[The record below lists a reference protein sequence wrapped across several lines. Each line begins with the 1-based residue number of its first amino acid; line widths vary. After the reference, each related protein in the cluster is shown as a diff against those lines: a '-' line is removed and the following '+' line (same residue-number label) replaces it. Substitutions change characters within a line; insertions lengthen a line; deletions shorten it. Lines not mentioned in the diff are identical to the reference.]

1 MSRYNE
7 IMERIKVTD
16 EMRER
21 IISKIAERKGKR
33 HMNTM
38 VWVSAAAAC
47 IVAVVGAVAVLN
59 RPDISQTPPAPPA
72 STQQENTP
80 SATPE
85 ETQQENTPSATPEEE
100 QDTREDPEI
109 KVTEEEFMEKYSA
122 VVCTPDEMPDG
133 IEILEYRIDTGTD
146 RGFIAF
152 NKDGILWNA
161 YVKPDNIYPEA
172 YRNYVDEDMEE
183 IVPSLGGQVTT
194 VCGAGPEL
202 HYYRI
207 KYSED
212 NVWYRIYAKWE
223 IEGWQLVLMT
233 FTEEPVHSLPVEI
246 FRDAG

>member
-38 VWVSAAAAC
+38 VWISAAAAC

-72 STQQENTP
+72 S
-80 SATPE
+80 
-85 ETQQENTPSATPEEE
+85 TQQENTPSATPEEE

-212 NVWYRIYAKWE
+212 NVWYRMYAKWE

>member
-38 VWVSAAAAC
+38 VWISAAAAC

-72 STQQENTP
+72 S
-80 SATPE
+80 
-85 ETQQENTPSATPEEE
+85 TQQENTPSATPEEE

-152 NKDGILWNA
+152 NKDGILWNV

-212 NVWYRIYAKWE
+212 NVWYRMYAKWE

>member
-38 VWVSAAAAC
+38 VWISAAAAC
-47 IVAVVGAVAVLN
+47 IVTVVGAVAVLN

-72 STQQENTP
+72 
-80 SATPE
+80 

-212 NVWYRIYAKWE
+212 NVWYRMYAKWE

>member
-47 IVAVVGAVAVLN
+47 IVTVVGAVAVLN

-72 STQQENTP
+72 S
-80 SATPE
+80 
-85 ETQQENTPSATPEEE
+85 TQQENTPSATPEEE

-152 NKDGILWNA
+152 NKDGILWNV
-161 YVKPDNIYPEA
+161 YVKPDNIYPEV

-212 NVWYRIYAKWE
+212 NVWYRMYAKWE